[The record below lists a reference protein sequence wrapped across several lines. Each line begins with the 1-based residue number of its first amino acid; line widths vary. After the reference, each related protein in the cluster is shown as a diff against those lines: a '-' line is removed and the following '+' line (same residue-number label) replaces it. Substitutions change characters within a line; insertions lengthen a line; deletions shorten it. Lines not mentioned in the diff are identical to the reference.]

1 MELLN
6 FKYDKYNVIYP
17 KTYFQFLK
25 EVFVLDV
32 YRTSLI
38 RKNDIVLDL
47 GASTG
52 DFCIIASKKAGA
64 NGTVI
69 ALEPDSD
76 SYELLKY
83 NIQRNKC
90 QNVISINIGVGKED
104 DDQEK
109 EIIAPFNKPS
119 RGKISTLETI
129 LENIG
134 MSKRIDFIKMDIEG
148 SEVEVMAKS
157 INIIKQA
164 DVVSLEF
171 HGTRC
176 QIDELLLNHGF
187 FFKPITM
194 TYIYKKIMKN
204 LLLHPFTLCNIY
216 MDTVFNNPHIIHKA
230 ITGFDMTK
238 DQLLA
243 GSYIKGKDIHNLV
256 RY

>member
-47 GASTG
+47 GAGTG

-76 SYELLKY
+76 NYQLLKY

-90 QNVISINIGVGKED
+90 QNVIPINIGVGKE

-109 EIIAPFNKPS
+109 EIIAPFDKPS

-129 LENIG
+129 LEKIG

-148 SEVEVMAKS
+148 SEVEVIAKS

-171 HGTRC
+171 HGTRRR
-176 QIDELLLNHGF
+176 IDELLLNHGF

-194 TYIYKKIMKN
+194 TYIYKRIVKN
-204 LLLHPFTLCNIY
+204 LLLHPLTLCNIY
-216 MDTVFNNPHIIHKA
+216 MDTVFHNPQIIHKA